1 MGESSAVASAGADGT
16 VGVWDARQSR
26 AAAALPAVGCALY
39 ALAWHSDGALI
50 LAGYDGVLRSWEPRA
65 ARLRVGM
72 PAHSAPVRCLLV
84 HDGVLWSGA
93 TDGTVQQWS
102 VEQFLSGKGS

>member
-1 MGESSAVASAGADGT
+1 M
-16 VGVWDARQSR
+16 
-26 AAAALPAVGCALY
+26 CAFGREPVVRT
-39 ALAWHSDGALI
+39 GALRPGI
-50 LAGYDGVLRSWEPRA
+50 PRLGSRYHHLRTRSGRRDAAEPELFGELALLP